1 MASPPRTSI
10 GSAEGQ
16 PASILGGWCRTSPG
30 TVAWCFRRQWPWWP
44 GPDDVDYLCSKDL
57 SVHRKELRFPMAD
70 FGGLDA
76 KLPAFETRAHRARK
90 GRPFG
95 LNLEEYLTSGATKM
109 HSGGAGTWILQW
121 RKRLFHSPA
130 TRSHRRRRRRR
141 QIGRMLLR
149 AELTAPPTRQRRES
163 IAKLF
168 VCTANAVIV
177 GGIGVAVRKLHVRR
191 ETPRSAR

>member
-1 MASPPRTSI
+1 MLDGVAPAYIHRVGRRAACKHLRRVVQDLTWHGGVVLPSTVALVAGTGRRALLVLERSQRAPKGAAFSDGRFRRARRRTPCIRDAS
-10 GSAEGQ
+10 A
-16 PASILGGWCRTSPG
+16 PG
-30 TVAWCFRRQWPWWP
+30 TQ
-44 GPDDVDYLCSKDL
+44 
-57 SVHRKELRFPMAD
+57 
-70 FGGLDA
+70 
-76 KLPAFETRAHRARK
+76 

-130 TRSHRRRRRRR
+130 TWSHRRRRRRR

-149 AELTAPPTRQRRES
+149 VELTAPPTRQRRES

-168 VCTANAVIV
+168 VCTAKR
-177 GGIGVAVRKLHVRR
+177 GHRR
-191 ETPRSAR
+191 RHRRRGTQTARST

>member
-1 MASPPRTSI
+1 
-10 GSAEGQ
+10 
-16 PASILGGWCRTSPG
+16 
-30 TVAWCFRRQWPWWP
+30 
-44 GPDDVDYLCSKDL
+44 
-57 SVHRKELRFPMAD
+57 MAD

-76 KLPAFETRAHRARK
+76 ELPAFETRAHRARK

-95 LNLEEYLTSGATKM
+95 LNLEEYPTSGATKM

-121 RKRLFHSPA
+121 RKRLCHSPA
-130 TRSHRRRRRRR
+130 TRSHRRRRLRR
-141 QIGRMLLR
+141 QIGRML
-149 AELTAPPTRQRRES
+149 PPTRQRRES

>member
-1 MASPPRTSI
+1 MQDLTWHGGVVLPSTVALVAGTGRRGLLVLERSQRAPKGAAFSDGRFRRARRRTPCI
-10 GSAEGQ
+10 RDTSA
-16 PASILGGWCRTSPG
+16 PG
-30 TVAWCFRRQWPWWP
+30 TQ
-44 GPDDVDYLCSKDL
+44 
-57 SVHRKELRFPMAD
+57 
-70 FGGLDA
+70 
-76 KLPAFETRAHRARK
+76 
-90 GRPFG
+90 GRLFG

-130 TRSHRRRRRRR
+130 TWSHRRRRRRR
-141 QIGRMLLR
+141 HIGRMLLR
-149 AELTAPPTRQRRES
+149 VELTAPPTRQRRES

>member
-76 KLPAFETRAHRARK
+76 ELPAFETRGHRARK

-95 LNLEEYLTSGATKM
+95 LNLEEYPTSGATKM

-121 RKRLFHSPA
+121 RKRLCHSPA

-141 QIGRMLLR
+141 QIGRML
-149 AELTAPPTRQRRES
+149 PPTRQRRES

-168 VCTANAVIV
+168 VCTAKRGHRRRHRRRGTQNA
-177 GGIGVAVRKLHVRR
+177 
-191 ETPRSAR
+191 RST